1 MTQNLSLDGRFERV
15 SKPRY
20 WWWGSIQSALRAYPR
35 LKQRYEM
42 PDVAL
47 TARYAAVV
55 GHDSAPGRPTE
66 MAALQRLYDGDY
78 KVYLA
83 IKAAIDETAQME
95 TGRARLAIIDLLYFR
110 RICSLQGASMGV
122 GYSYGRAKEVRQEFI
137 RLVAYYMGYLPK
149 SEVRKKFSQKSQK
162 GARK

>member
-1 MTQNLSLDGRFERV
+1 M

-20 WWWGSIQSALRAYPR
+20 WWWGSIQNALRAYPR
-35 LKQRYEM
+35 LKRQYEA
-42 PDVAL
+42 PNVAV
-47 TARYAAVV
+47 TARYAEGVC
-55 GHDSAPGRPTE
+55 HDSTPGRTTE
-66 MAALQRLYDGDY
+66 TAALERLYDGDY
-78 KVYLA
+78 QIYLA

-110 RICSLQGASMGV
+110 RICTLQGASMDV

-149 SEVRKKFSQKSQK
+149 SEVRKKFSHKSQK
-162 GARK
+162 SVRK